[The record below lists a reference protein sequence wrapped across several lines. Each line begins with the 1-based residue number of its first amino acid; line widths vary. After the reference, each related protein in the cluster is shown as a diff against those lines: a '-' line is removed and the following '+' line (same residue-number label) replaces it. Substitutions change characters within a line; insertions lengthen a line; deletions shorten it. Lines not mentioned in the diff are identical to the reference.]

1 MQRESQ
7 KRKTERERDGECV
20 SERCPRVYCA
30 LAAMKFV
37 LLSRKFLAAP
47 ATTGTRSWVQ
57 AHVILLCDKDELV
70 RRYPAAQ
77 QQQRQQ
83 Q

>member
-1 MQRESQ
+1 MRRGRL
-7 KRKTERERDGECV
+7 KERERDGEYV

-37 LLSRKFLAAP
+37 LSRKFLAAP

-70 RRYPAAQ
+70 KRYPAAQ
-77 QQQRQQ
+77 QQQQEQQ
-83 Q
+83 